1 MIHCLTPFVDRVTC
15 CRSAR
20 WPTRATPHLAG
31 ILQVVRGGVEQA
43 THRRRLSAPSLPV
56 DLHELGRLARQAQSK
71 PRPPDI
77 YLGHVQG
84 QTVYRMRSAGPRAAG
99 REGKRPRRGDS
110 FRQAARSSFL
120 SWSSRTDYSVQEWG
134 QTMRS
139 GIWPGY
145 ALLSR
150 HASVGLPEACKE
162 EAWRS
167 GNDLRR
173 CSNLESHIAR
183 PAKLFG
189 RKRDPSVGETGSN
202 ALSDLRLD
210 WHI

>member
-1 MIHCLTPFVDRVTC
+1 
-15 CRSAR
+15 
-20 WPTRATPHLAG
+20 
-31 ILQVVRGGVEQA
+31 
-43 THRRRLSAPSLPV
+43 
-56 DLHELGRLARQAQSK
+56 
-71 PRPPDI
+71 
-77 YLGHVQG
+77 
-84 QTVYRMRSAGPRAAG
+84 MRSR
-99 REGKRPRRGDS
+99 
-110 FRQAARSSFL
+110 
-120 SWSSRTDYSVQEWG
+120 
-134 QTMRS
+134 
-139 GIWPGY
+139 IWPGY